1 MAAAENMYT
10 SHPEIN
16 MWLCYNDETASG
28 VYQFYKANNMDQS
41 KVIIV
46 GADGNADILEA
57 INAGTAVRGTL
68 SQALNVRTQD
78 FFAAADILING
89 GTEEEAQKVAGYDLY
104 LEVDASNVADQLAA
118 ANWK

>member
-1 MAAAENMYT
+1 MGVRGSGFLLLGAALHVNGLFPGDRLNT
-10 SHPEIN
+10 
-16 MWLCYNDETASG
+16 G
-28 VYQFYKANNMDQS
+28 KANNMDQS